1 MNERL
6 QFFQEF
12 LKNPLNVGAISPSS
26 PALAEKMLA
35 DIQADSEHIIVE
47 IGVGTGAITRILQTK
62 IPGQDSYLGIE
73 INESFV
79 ECLRKEF
86 PNLKI
91 VCGDAG
97 EAEKL
102 HAETGLGEVK
112 YIISGLPFASLPSEI
127 SENIL
132 LEVDKFMAKG
142 CLFRTFQYVHGYYL
156 PPALKFR
163 QRMQEKYGKVERS
176 KIVLKNVPPA
186 YTLTWKNFI

>member
-26 PALAEKMLA
+26 LALAEQMLA
-35 DIQADSEHIIVE
+35 GVQADSEHIIVE

-62 IPGQDSYLGIE
+62 IPSQDCYLGIE

-79 ECLRKEF
+79 ECLHKEF

-102 HAETGLGEVK
+102 HAETGLGKVK

-127 SENIL
+127 SERIL
-132 LEVDKFMAKG
+132 LEVDKFMVKG
-142 CLFRTFQYVHGYYL
+142 CLFRTFQYVHGYYF

-163 QRMQEKYGKVERS
+163 QRMEEKYGKVERS
-176 KIVLKNVPPA
+176 KVILKNVPPA
-186 YTLTWKNFI
+186 YTLTWKTFI